1 MRGQT
6 LVHFRIGLIISL
18 LCLSEQEK
26 ETRESVP
33 YTTIPFVRD
42 DIAGG
47 NRRLCWSSRQAGGIQ
62 LCCELDQKVS
72 PWYGILIA
80 LLPILLPQ
88 ARSILTSTH

>member
-18 LCLSEQEK
+18 LCLPEQEK
-26 ETRESVP
+26 KTRESVP

-47 NRRLCWSSRQAGGIQ
+47 NRRLCWSSRQAGGFNSV
-62 LCCELDQKVS
+62 VS
-72 PWYGILIA
+72 WIKKS
-80 LLPILLPQ
+80 LLG
-88 ARSILTSTH
+88 TGY